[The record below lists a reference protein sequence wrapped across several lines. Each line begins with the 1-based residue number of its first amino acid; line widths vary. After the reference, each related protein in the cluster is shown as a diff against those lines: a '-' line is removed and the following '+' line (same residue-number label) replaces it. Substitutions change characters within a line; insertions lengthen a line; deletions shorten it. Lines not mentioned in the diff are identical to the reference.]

1 MSDAG
6 ALILLAI
13 LGITIVAV
21 YVMTEVAHCRRGH
34 DVYDWTRKLVNWLD
48 RKQD

>member
-6 ALILLAI
+6 ALIPLAI
-13 LGITIVAV
+13 LGIAIVAV